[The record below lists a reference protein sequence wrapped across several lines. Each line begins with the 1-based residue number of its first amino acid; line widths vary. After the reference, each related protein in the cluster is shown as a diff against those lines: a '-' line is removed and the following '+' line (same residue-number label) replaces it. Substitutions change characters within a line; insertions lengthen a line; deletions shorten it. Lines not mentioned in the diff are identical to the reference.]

1 MVFWNRLVL
10 KTITQ
15 SNQNDHRGIVDGRQ
29 IDHHISACNVV
40 RQDLTPCLMKACL
53 LGHRLSMAVGDALFD
68 LFKAADIDAIV
79 TESSVCKIQLAEG
92 SGLEVFHPLQL
103 L

>member
-1 MVFWNRLVL
+1 MC
-10 KTITQ
+10 
-15 SNQNDHRGIVDGRQ
+15 D
-29 IDHHISACNVV
+29 
-40 RQDLTPCLMKACL
+40 
-53 LGHRLSMAVGDALFD
+53 VGDALFD

-92 SGLEVFHPLQL
+92 TGLEVFHPLQL